1 MGSPGSLFSACFG
14 CKRKQRRKS
23 HDAYR
28 YASRPLEPVQ
38 RKVRRTDEDC
48 GSWFSEFDID
58 GKAEAFIVRQRR
70 RMMNE
75 GHITHSL
82 PLTWKDKRGGKIRR
96 KEDRDVV
103 EALRSSPSSSLPGA
117 STRQ

>member
-1 MGSPGSLFSACFG
+1 MGNVGSLFACFG
-14 CKRKQRRKS
+14 CNSKQRRKG

-58 GKAEAFIVRQRR
+58 GKAEEFIVRQRR
-70 RMMNE
+70 RMTE
-75 GHITHSL
+75 G
-82 PLTWKDKRGGKIRR
+82 
-96 KEDRDVV
+96 E
-103 EALRSSPSSSLPGA
+103 LPGA
-117 STRQ
+117 GGVDDRERGRLWVQ

>member
-75 GHITHSL
+75 G
-82 PLTWKDKRGGKIRR
+82 
-96 KEDRDVV
+96 E
-103 EALRSSPSSSLPGA
+103 LPGA
-117 STRQ
+117 SGRTQ